1 MSSRHAT
8 QQEGQI
14 VHMTDVP
21 GHGFLHQNFVAPS
34 IAGENTPH
42 HVHEMLNYSMN
53 VVGGVMP
60 GRCGKLVKGIHVFDM
75 VKQVVEKTGALK
87 AQNSLKVDV
96 EMGSSWKTL
105 GNMYT
110 TCSEIRNT
118 MWVPYAQQGL

>member
-1 MSSRHAT
+1 
-8 QQEGQI
+8 
-14 VHMTDVP
+14 
-21 GHGFLHQNFVAPS
+21 
-34 IAGENTPH
+34 
-42 HVHEMLNYSMN
+42 
-53 VVGGVMP
+53 MP
-60 GRCGKLVKGIHVFDM
+60 GRCGKLVKGIHVFDT

-87 AQNSLKVDV
+87 AKNSLKVDV